1 MSSVNNLQDIS
12 IIIITQEAPL
22 TAKCISW
29 TSCNIYVSIYIIC
42 VKLHYAYENYKE
54 FANIIQDY
62 IHVDY
67 SQYRLHVLNVFGKGS
82 CTSIRYN
89 V

>member
-1 MSSVNNLQDIS
+1 MSSDSVNNLQDISS

-29 TSCNIYVSIYIIC
+29 TSCNIYISIYIIC
-42 VKLHYAYENYKE
+42 VKLHYVYAYENYKE
-54 FANIIQDY
+54 FANIVQDY
-62 IHVDY
+62 MHVDY

-82 CTSIRYN
+82 
-89 V
+89 